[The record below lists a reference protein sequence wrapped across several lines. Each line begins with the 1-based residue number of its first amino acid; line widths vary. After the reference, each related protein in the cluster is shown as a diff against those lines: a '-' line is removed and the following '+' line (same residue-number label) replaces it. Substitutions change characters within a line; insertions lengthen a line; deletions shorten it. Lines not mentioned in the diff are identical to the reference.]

1 MHFSIMKKTGP
12 GGARR
17 ERGVAVVEFT
27 ILLPVMLLLL
37 MAIGELGRAFLQY
50 NTLTRAVRDGAR
62 YVASNALNGSTQVVS
77 LDAMVIGE
85 ATNLV
90 IYGNTTGGTTQ
101 LLPNFASTGS
111 IQIQTHDPLVPG
123 GPGDGNITVIATY
136 PFTPTLGA
144 VLPNV
149 LGTGG
154 ISTAFT
160 MRAQVTMMAL

>member
-1 MHFSIMKKTGP
+1 MLFRVRKNFAPVG
-12 GGARR
+12 RR
-17 ERGVAVVEFT
+17 ERGIAVVEFT

-62 YVASNALNGSTQVVS
+62 YVASNALNGSTQVVD
-77 LDAMVIGE
+77 LDAALIDD

-90 IYGNTTGGTTQ
+90 IYGNALGTGTP

-111 IQIQTHDPLVPG
+111 IQVQTHDPAVPG
-123 GPGDGNITVIATY
+123 GPGDGNITVTATY

-144 VLPNV
+144 VLPDV

-154 ISTAFT
+154 ISTTFT